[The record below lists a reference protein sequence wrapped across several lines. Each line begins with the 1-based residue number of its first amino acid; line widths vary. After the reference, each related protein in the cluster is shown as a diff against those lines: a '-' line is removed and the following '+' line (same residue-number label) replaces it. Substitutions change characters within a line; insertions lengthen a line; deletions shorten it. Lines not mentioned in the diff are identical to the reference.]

1 MSRLLYYIAL
11 FLRRQFNFLL
21 PLLTKYGKYLV
32 VGFVLLLVAAAYR
45 DYYLQY
51 AHGPAKSHACAE
63 EVASYTAP
71 YASSAPLDQG
81 WSDYDSE
88 WFYNTTQGSAL
99 LPYDFFLVLRDTE
112 TDRCLRSPEVM
123 DRFRYIPQEVSDLN
137 PDGLPVGFVKEVYKG
152 PTYKGHKP
160 RRQEY
165 VGFTCAACHTA
176 QIDYEDTSLL
186 VDGGPAMADMVDF
199 LRTLQ
204 RSLETAGKPENLG
217 QFTDEVLA
225 LDNDYDTAEEVA
237 ADLEKWTS
245 TIRHYN
251 TINHSIKIPK
261 TEGGTTQRVPYGNA
275 RLDAFGRI
283 YNRVLEHVISREQ
296 VRDALLQV
304 VGPTKQ
310 PLLTPGEVDIVLEGI
325 NETIVGQKGFKKI
338 LSRLRES
345 EPPYPGLSRTDMLR
359 VRNAIFNPPNAPV
372 SYPFL
377 WDVPQ
382 SDYVQWN
389 GLASNAGAGPLG
401 RNTGEVIGVF
411 AILDWHVDTGISA
424 WWRRFSLSSLVTG
437 QSKKKKAI
445 NFDSSADLFNLRR
458 LERHLRSLRSPLW
471 PEELFGGFDPEKLE
485 RGERLYAKLCQSCHE
500 VIDRTDPERK
510 IIAIMSG
517 LRKIQTD
524 PAMAKN
530 SVNYA
535 GKSGNFRG
543 TYQSTD
549 VGDILVKDDA
559 PVVVIL
565 SAATTGVVT
574 TPDSDKTWLLR
585 FPEWV
590 YTIASA
596 FFDNDIKKTIK
607 RGNYDPDTTSKPFNS
622 LLAYKARP
630 LNGIWATAPY
640 LHNGSVPTLY
650 DLLLPVDAEE
660 GEPRRPEVFYVGS
673 REFDPDRIGFAS
685 SDGPFEFDTSRPG
698 NSNKG
703 HVYGAGNLSE
713 EDRMALLEYLK
724 TL

>member
-21 PLLTKYGKYLV
+21 PFLSKYGKYLV
-32 VGFVLLLVAAAYR
+32 FGFVLLLVAAGYR
-45 DYYLQY
+45 DFYLQY
-51 AHGPAKSHACAE
+51 AHAPAKHHACAE
-63 EVASYTAP
+63 EVASYTAT
-71 YASSAPLDQG
+71 YKWSKSLDQG
-81 WSDYDSE
+81 WSVYDSE

-99 LPYDFFLVLRDTE
+99 LPYDFFLVLRE
-112 TDRCLRSPEVM
+112 SESGHCLRSPEVM
-123 DRFRYIPQEVSDLN
+123 DEFRYIPQKASKLN

-152 PTYKGHKP
+152 PKYKGHKP

-176 QIDYEDTSLL
+176 QIDHKGASYL

-199 LRTLQ
+199 LRTLEA
-204 RSLETAGKPENLG
+204 SLKAAKDENLG
-217 QFTDEVLA
+217 KFTEEVLA
-225 LDNDYDTAEEVA
+225 LENDYDTAEEVK

-245 TIRHYN
+245 TIAHYN
-251 TINHSIKIPK
+251 FINHSVKYSER
-261 TEGGTTQRVPYGNA
+261 EGGASKTVRYGNA

-283 YNRVLEHVISREQ
+283 YNRVLEHVISRDQ

-310 PLLTPGEVDIVLEGI
+310 PLLTPGQVDAVLKGI
-325 NETIVGQKGFKKI
+325 NETIVGQAGFKKI
-338 LSRLRES
+338 LNRLKDGKS
-345 EPPYPGLSRTDMLR
+345 PYPGLSDTNMGR
-359 VRNAIFNPPNAPV
+359 VRNKLFNSPNAPV

-411 AILDWHVDTGISA
+411 AILDWHVDTGLSA
-424 WWRRFSLSSLVTG
+424 WMRRFSIPKLVTG
-437 QSKKKKAI
+437 QSEKKKAI

-458 LERHLRSLRSPLW
+458 LERHLRSLKSPKW
-471 PEELFGGFDPEKLE
+471 PKEKFGGFDPEKRE
-485 RGERLYAKLCQSCHE
+485 HGRRLYAKFCQSCHE
-500 VIDRTDPERK
+500 VIDRSDPERK
-510 IIAIMSG
+510 IIAMMSS
-517 LRKIQTD
+517 LRKAGTD

-530 SVNYA
+530 SVKYT

-559 PVVVIL
+559 PVIVIL

-574 TPDSDKTWLLR
+574 TPDPDKTWLLR
-585 FPEWV
+585 FPEWL
-590 YTIASA
+590 YTIGSA
-596 FFDNDIKKTIK
+596 FLDNDIKKTIK

-660 GEPRRPEVFYVGS
+660 GEPSRPEVFYVGS
-673 REFDPDRIGFAS
+673 REFDPKYVGFKS
-685 SDGPFEFDTSRPG
+685 SEGPFKFDTSRPG

-703 HVYGAGNLSE
+703 HVYGARNLSE
-713 EDRMALLEYLK
+713 EERMALLEYLK